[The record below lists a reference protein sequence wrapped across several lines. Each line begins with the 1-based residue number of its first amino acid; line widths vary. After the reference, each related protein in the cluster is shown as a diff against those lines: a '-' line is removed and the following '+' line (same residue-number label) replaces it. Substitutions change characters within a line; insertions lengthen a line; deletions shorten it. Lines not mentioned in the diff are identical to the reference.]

1 MERRAILCQAACA
14 KNSVRRAVNQTQII
28 QPKLRLR
35 EFSFCDWLLLQ
46 TLLSH
51 RKMASFT
58 LFRPKPMVRKST
70 MMERGCRYF
79 EFPSHSKYKSIQT
92 FIHRFFERWNDCGAI
107 GVRYEALFAPNKTNF
122 CLWRRTRCHSI
133 RFGVPKKGAERVC
146 DFFIRPRVVR
156 TLRKPQWRSRR
167 FLVTKP
173 ESF

>member
-1 MERRAILCQAACA
+1 
-14 KNSVRRAVNQTQII
+14 
-28 QPKLRLR
+28 
-35 EFSFCDWLLLQ
+35 
-46 TLLSH
+46 
-51 RKMASFT
+51 MASFT

-107 GVRYEALFAPNKTNF
+107 GMRYEALFAPNKTNF

-173 ESF
+173 ESFWGARNSKDCLNRVFFMEEIGQSCGVVSRKQERCTCSLLFV